1 MDFKNGETI
10 TDYKM
15 SIKRSSE
22 EASNRLPVD
31 RFIDQLIDV
40 EDPKKEYKNSKKK
53 DKKDKRGGDGRK
65 WSWHD
70 RPAKLKTL
78 IYSLG

>member
-1 MDFKNGETI
+1 MQANPTSIDFVTPHLSMDFKNGETI

-65 WSWHD
+65 
-70 RPAKLKTL
+70 
-78 IYSLG
+78 

>member
-65 WSWHD
+65 WM
-70 RPAKLKTL
+70 AK
-78 IYSLG
+78 